1 MCLCGSH
8 SITLAL
14 LAFTTSNMP
23 LELSGLSS
31 DTEFPE
37 LVYVEWESFEKPCC
51 KLIRLYFPV
60 HGDGP
65 EARAAAL
72 KESTERQIGW
82 HRSDPTSHWIKIT
95 DTDTGALAGASYWHI
110 YESNP
115 YANVS
120 DDECTWFPAGEDR
133 EIANQLMGQFL
144 ESRMKYMAKPHL
156 CTLRPGNPSGEQHRL
171 TLFSP

>member
-14 LAFTTSNMP
+14 LAFTTPNMP
-23 LELSGLSS
+23 LELSELSS

-37 LVYVEWESFEKPCC
+37 LVYVEWASFEKPCC

-82 HRSDPTSHWIKIT
+82 HRSDPTSHWIKIPT
-95 DTDTGALAGASYWHI
+95 PGPLPALHIGISMKRIRMPPCPTTSAHGFLPERTGKSQI
-110 YESNP
+110 S
-115 YANVS
+115 
-120 DDECTWFPAGEDR
+120 
-133 EIANQLMGQFL
+133 
-144 ESRMKYMAKPHL
+144 
-156 CTLRPGNPSGEQHRL
+156 
-171 TLFSP
+171 